1 MHTLATLFSEATSKA
16 DYARNYAARV
26 AEVIQKIDFEVV
38 AKLID
43 FVDEASRAGKH
54 IFFVANG
61 GSAAVASH
69 WVNDLVAGAFQEQ
82 GPHFRALCLADN
94 VESIT
99 AIGNDVSFE
108 DIFANQIKVHVNS
121 GDLLVAM
128 SVSGNSENILRAVDV
143 AKAAGAHTV
152 GICGMQGGRLKDACD
167 TALLIETTADEYGPV
182 EDSFSIIEHMVT
194 GYLIQARGKAL
205 HH

>member
-1 MHTLATLFSEATSKA
+1 MYTLGNLFANATSKA
-16 DYARNYAARV
+16 DYARGYAARV
-26 AEVIQKIDFEVV
+26 AEVIQALDFDTV
-38 AKLID
+38 ATLID
-43 FVDEASRAGKH
+43 LVDEASKNGKH
-54 IFFVANG
+54 LFFIANG
-61 GSAAVASH
+61 GSAAVGSH
-69 WVNDLVAGAFQEQ
+69 WVNDLVAGAFQEE

-94 VESIT
+94 VESVT

-108 DIFANQIKVHVNS
+108 DIFANQLKVHVNE

-128 SVSGNSENILRAVDV
+128 SVSGNSENILRAIDA
-143 AKAAGAHTV
+143 AKAAGATTY
-152 GICGMQGGRLKDACD
+152 GICGMQGGRLKEASDH
-167 TALLIETTADEYGPV
+167 TLLIQTDPDEYGPV